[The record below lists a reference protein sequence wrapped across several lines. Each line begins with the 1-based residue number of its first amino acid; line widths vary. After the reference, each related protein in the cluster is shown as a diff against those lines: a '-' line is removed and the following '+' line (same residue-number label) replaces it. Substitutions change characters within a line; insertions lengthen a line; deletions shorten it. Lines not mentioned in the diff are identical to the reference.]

1 MRKDFNVQDNFTF
14 KETVPLKVPQ
24 NKVPNVSKK
33 ARSFMSGIATE
44 PKCITSKLDSK
55 SFLSKITWKPPNT
68 FARQKSI
75 QQMNINISV
84 CSTENKTQDRQAWMS
99 RYLDWNQSRQV
110 CQDPDRHQAP
120 NTIHIQKK
128 AGSREQSL
136 NSYTHERTI
145 LHRTLSLN
153 QQPYQPK
160 WQDLSWCS
168 VECSKSLTTR
178 FYFS

>member
-1 MRKDFNVQDNFTF
+1 MCPKKKLERLCQVLQ
-14 KETVPLKVPQ
+14 Q
-24 NKVPNVSKK
+24 NQNAEHPNCTQKGFIK
-33 ARSFMSGIATE
+33 NNI
-44 PKCITSKLDSK
+44 
-55 SFLSKITWKPPNT
+55 KPPNT

-99 RYLDWNQSRQV
+99 RYLDWNQSRQD

-120 NTIHIQKK
+120 NTIHLQKK

-145 LHRTLSLN
+145 LHRILSLN

-160 WQDLSWCS
+160 WQDSHSFLVHFSWCS